1 MKYGILYLIC
11 FIIVGCTN
19 AQKQATEAKT
29 SNEALLSGGCN
40 WVDTDTLKG
49 DSLGTEIFMKTLH
62 DSYPLTVQSVT
73 AIVANPTDIPLE
85 FGWDWHLQKW
95 NGYGWLNAE
104 IKTDYGWTD
113 DAIIPF
119 YGHKCFYFEFP
130 IGKTHKLY
138 KGKYRISKSFGHNNQ
153 DLNLT
158 AEFRIQ

>member
-1 MKYGILYLIC
+1 M
-11 FIIVGCTN
+11 
-19 AQKQATEAKT
+19 
-29 SNEALLSGGCN
+29 
-40 WVDTDTLKG
+40 
-49 DSLGTEIFMKTLH
+49 LH
-62 DSYPLTVQSVT
+62 DSYPLTVQNVT
-73 AIVANPTDIPLE
+73 AIVANPMDIPLE

-104 IKTDYGWTD
+104 IKLITAGLTMLLYLSTD
-113 DAIIPF
+113 ISVL
-119 YGHKCFYFEFP
+119 FEFP

>member
-1 MKYGILYLIC
+1 MPVFPGFLEIIRVVNRTRKCIRGTDANKY
-11 FIIVGCTN
+11 N
-19 AQKQATEAKT
+19 SE
-29 SNEALLSGGCN
+29 S
-40 WVDTDTLKG
+40 
-49 DSLGTEIFMKTLH
+49 
-62 DSYPLTVQSVT
+62 
-73 AIVANPTDIPLE
+73 IPLE

>member
-49 DSLGTEIFMKTLH
+49 DSLGTEIFMKMLH
-62 DSYPLTVQSVT
+62 DSYPLTVQNVT
-73 AIVANPTDIPLE
+73 AIVANPMDIPLE

-119 YGHKCFYFEFP
+119 
-130 IGKTHKLY
+130 
-138 KGKYRISKSFGHNNQ
+138 
-153 DLNLT
+153 
-158 AEFRIQ
+158 